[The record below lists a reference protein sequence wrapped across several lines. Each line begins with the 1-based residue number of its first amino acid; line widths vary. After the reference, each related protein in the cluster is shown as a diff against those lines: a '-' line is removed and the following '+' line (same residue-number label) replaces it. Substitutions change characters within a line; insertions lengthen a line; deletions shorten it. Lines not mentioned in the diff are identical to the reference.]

1 MAVLTIENSLAVCPR
16 GLESL
21 SGDDE
26 GLDAPLGQVV
36 RELEIGA
43 RLTALARHRL
53 SPCRFSSFWRG
64 NHGGSNVEERRF
76 KYAYGTQGTLKYEK
90 MEKGIKKAR
99 RIGQGY
105 EWWLRGDSNP
115 RHTGYE
121 PVALTNW
128 ATQPFMVELI
138 GIEPT
143 TSCLQST
150 RSPS

>member
-1 MAVLTIENSLAVCPR
+1 MKITQTSCNSPATFTAETR
-16 GLESL
+16 K
-21 SGDDE
+21 SG
-26 GLDAPLGQVV
+26 
-36 RELEIGA
+36 
-43 RLTALARHRL
+43 
-53 SPCRFSSFWRG
+53 
-64 NHGGSNVEERRF
+64 
-76 KYAYGTQGTLKYEK
+76 
-90 MEKGIKKAR
+90 KKALKKPD
-99 RIGQGY
+99 RIGQVY

>member
-1 MAVLTIENSLAVCPR
+1 MGPGGRIPLWWKLADFEVLR
-16 GLESL
+16 
-21 SGDDE
+21 
-26 GLDAPLGQVV
+26 V
-36 RELEIGA
+36 REDRLDRLPPDVLEGVLEA
-43 RLTALARHRL
+43 AVPVQMWKNADLNTLT
-53 SPCRFSSFWRG
+53 SEG
-64 NHGGSNVEERRF
+64 YGSRA
-76 KYAYGTQGTLKYEK
+76 KKQKCG
-90 MEKGIKKAR
+90 KKALKKPDG
-99 RIGQGY
+99 IGQGY